1 MVKIVSVILFKLSQ
15 QKGEC
20 GVGLSSIPMQ
30 KSDRCLEGEQSG
42 GGEAT
47 DGLDTGGKFSLA
59 HLRRSLAKGGPH
71 FEMSRTR
78 NEAGTR
84 SQKWGSY
91 SGTGPWM
98 TKVRIQ
104 LRRRLKEVWL
114 N

>member
-1 MVKIVSVILFKLSQ
+1 MVKIVSVILFKLPQ

-20 GVGLSSIPMQ
+20 GVGPSSIPTQ
-30 KSDRCLEGEQSG
+30 KSDRCLGGGEQSR

-59 HLRRSLAKGGPH
+59 RLRRSLAKGGPH

-84 SQKWGSY
+84 SQKWGSC
-91 SGTGPWM
+91 SGT
-98 TKVRIQ
+98 
-104 LRRRLKEVWL
+104 
-114 N
+114 